1 MSKRLTEYFESIK
14 EDCPYSAPSYKNG
27 KLLVF
32 DYDPQLIDE
41 YYQVI
46 DQYDAI
52 MFECPSS
59 TSRDSLLTILE
70 DLDDERPNAMWFWSH
85 PDEKHNSTPKPSII
99 MQNKV
104 NLKRARKEFF
114 SKIKHDRESTK

>member
-27 KLLVF
+27 KLLVL
-32 DYDPQLIDE
+32 DYDPKLIE
-41 YYQVI
+41 E
-46 DQYDAI
+46 
-52 MFECPSS
+52 FECPSS

-114 SKIKHDRESTK
+114 SKIKDDRESTK